1 MEVAALHSDHYTHVQ
16 VRDFI
21 EPCPQAFN
29 QEKVGMGLRPWKRL
43 HVDITIR
50 DIKNILLEIFI
61 SNNTRGIKSSHTLV
75 LKDLKCLCLN
85 KTLTGIRKV
94 FMMKSMNLLA
104 SSIVDMYPND
114 ILTDPVGWPSTM
126 SIASPHT

>member
-1 MEVAALHSDHYTHVQ
+1 MCNIWSFATYSLLNLVAVIYMEVAALHSDHYTHVQ

-61 SNNTRGIKSSHTLV
+61 SNNTRGIKIKPYTRTKGSEMLMF
-75 LKDLKCLCLN
+75 K
-85 KTLTGIRKV
+85 
-94 FMMKSMNLLA
+94 
-104 SSIVDMYPND
+104 
-114 ILTDPVGWPSTM
+114 
-126 SIASPHT
+126 